1 MTELHIFFLVPVDEV
16 ARWDLR
22 WLWLKRIARWDFR
35 WTELHTF
42 YSVLVKGDHQMGS
55 QVNEKKRKKKQRE
68 RERKKKK
75 EEEEKIEGK
84 EKETEREKGL

>member
-1 MTELHIFFLVPVDEV
+1 LTELHIFFLVPVDEV

-35 WTELHTF
+35 LTELHTF

-55 QVNEKKRKKKQRE
+55 QVNEKKEKKNRE
-68 RERKKKK
+68 KEKERKKRKK
-75 EEEEKIEGK
+75 RKKIEGK